1 MIIPYLTDLINE
13 YKPIDESNDEW
24 NDESNDGTDRAEWKI

>member
-13 YKPIDESNDEW
+13 HKPIDESNDEW

>member
-13 YKPIDESNDEW
+13 YKPIDESNDE
-24 NDESNDGTDRAEWKI
+24 SNDGTDRAEWKI